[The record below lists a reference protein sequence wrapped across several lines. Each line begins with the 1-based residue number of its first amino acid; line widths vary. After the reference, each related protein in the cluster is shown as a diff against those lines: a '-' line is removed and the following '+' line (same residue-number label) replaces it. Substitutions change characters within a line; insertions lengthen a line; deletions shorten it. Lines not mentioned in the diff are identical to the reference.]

1 MTKYLHGCDG
11 DHAGDARGGVGEWE
25 VGECP
30 GVWVGESE
38 SVRVEESERGSIFLF
53 PWE

>member
-1 MTKYLHGCDG
+1 MTKYLHGCDE
-11 DHAGDARGGVGEWE
+11 DHAGDATGGLGEWG

-38 SVRVEESERGSIFLF
+38 SVRVGKSESGSIFLL
-53 PWE
+53 PWN

>member
-11 DHAGDARGGVGEWE
+11 DRAWDARGGVGEWG
-25 VGECP
+25 VRECP

-38 SVRVEESERGSIFLF
+38 SVRVGELERGSIFLF
-53 PWE
+53 PWD